1 MFHYRYYVESTDLQ
15 VSKNFS
21 VADNK
26 LVYTDLVIRLSED
39 SIRKTIMDEDQLL
52 DYEEEQEETTD
63 GNKAENGSA
72 TDKKIKVLFKLP
84 FTVQPYKI

>member
-1 MFHYRYYVESTDLQ
+1 
-15 VSKNFS
+15 
-21 VADNK
+21 
-26 LVYTDLVIRLSED
+26 
-39 SIRKTIMDEDQLL
+39 MDEDQLL